1 MAAPP
6 FKLDTT
12 WSLRKSI
19 PLDEQPW
26 YLAQKKR
33 KPTSVA
39 LLTDAQILCA
49 ASKKAGVKK
58 KVHKCAIFLR
68 LTHYKGD
75 VLSLMKTKV

>member
-1 MAAPP
+1 MELAAPP

-58 KVHKCAIFLR
+58 RCKNVPFP
-68 LTHYKGD
+68 TSD
-75 VLSLMKTKV
+75 SLQR